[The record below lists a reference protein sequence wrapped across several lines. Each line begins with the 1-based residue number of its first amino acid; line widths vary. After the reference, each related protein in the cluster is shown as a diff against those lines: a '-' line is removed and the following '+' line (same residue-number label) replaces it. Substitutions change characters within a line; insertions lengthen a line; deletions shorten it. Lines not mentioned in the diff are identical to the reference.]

1 MPHFL
6 ETFTELLPPAPDETQ
21 VVAEYMERAKE
32 AGLED
37 FIMFDRGVKKR
48 TIDEQVDRMRE
59 LCVRGV
65 FKKSLTEAGFTDE
78 DIGLITG
85 PYEVI
90 DPIILDSVR
99 AVVVEI
105 EAKDCAKSHFTEK
118 KRAHEEMIKKI
129 SRNADVVQ
137 IVQQLASKPPQL
149 AGPATS
155 HAVDELVSE
164 LHAFAPWMRDVSTW
178 IYKKMRA
185 EYQEGKAWLNL
196 SPILLVGS
204 PGLGKT
210 MYARKLAQ
218 LSGVPMRALDAVASG
233 ASFAVAGADS
243 TWSSA
248 QAGIPIQEIAKSGIA
263 NPLIVVDEIDK
274 TGHMKSS
281 SGQSVSLPDAL
292 LGLLEPSSSS
302 AWECPFTRRSFDMS
316 NISWIL
322 TANEIDHVPAP
333 LIDRCRIFN
342 IEQPGHEDLAH
353 MIRAQCAGR
362 VFDEVCDE
370 IIARVLASSRP
381 ISLRRIQ
388 QMINE
393 AAAVMS
399 APVLH

>member
-1 MPHFL
+1 MPHYL
-6 ETFTELLPPAPDETQ
+6 ETFTELLPPAPDEKR
-21 VVAEYMERAKE
+21 VVADYMERAKD

-37 FIMFDRGVKKR
+37 FIMLDRGVNKR
-48 TIDEQVDRMRE
+48 TIDEQVNRMRE

-65 FKKSLTEAGFTDE
+65 FRNSLTEAGFTDE

-90 DPIILDSVR
+90 DPTLLDRVR

-105 EAKDCAKSHFTEK
+105 EAKDCAKSHFAEK
-118 KRAHEEMIKKI
+118 KRAHEAIIKSI
-129 SRNADVVQ
+129 SGKTEVVK
-137 IVQQLASKPPQL
+137 IVQQLASEPPRL

-178 IYKKMRA
+178 IYKKMRS
-185 EYQEGKAWLNL
+185 EYMQGRPWLNL
-196 SPILLVGS
+196 SPILLVGP

-210 MYARKLAQ
+210 TYARKLAQ
-218 LSGVPMRALDAVASG
+218 LSGVPMRALDAAASG

-248 QAGIPIQEIAKSGIA
+248 QAGIPIHEIATSGIA

-322 TANEIDHVPAP
+322 TANELDHVPAP
-333 LIDRCRIFN
+333 LIDRCRVFHID
-342 IEQPGHEDLAH
+342 QPGHEDLAQ
-353 MIRAQCAGR
+353 MIYAQCKDR
-362 VFDEVCDE
+362 VFDEVKDAL
-370 IIARVLASSRP
+370 IAHVLASSRP
-381 ISLRRIQ
+381 MSLRRIQ